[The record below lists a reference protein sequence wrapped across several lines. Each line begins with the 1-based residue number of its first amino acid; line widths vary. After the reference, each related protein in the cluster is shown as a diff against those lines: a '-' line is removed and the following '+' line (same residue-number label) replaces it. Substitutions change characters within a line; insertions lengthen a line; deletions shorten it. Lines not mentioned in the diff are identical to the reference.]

1 MKLDNVELEFTEDAI
16 HSIAQ
21 TAYDQKTGA
30 RGLRS
35 IVEAIMT
42 DIMYDVPSFSDVA
55 KVRIEEST
63 VTKKTKPALIGKNGE
78 PIDIKL
84 LS

>member
-1 MKLDNVELEFTEDAI
+1 VDLEFTPEAI
-16 HSIAQ
+16 HAIAQ

-35 IVEAIMT
+35 IVESIMT
-42 DIMYDVPSFSDVA
+42 DIMFDVPSYTDISKIVID
-55 KVRIEEST
+55 ESA
-63 VTKKTKPALIGKNGE
+63 VTKKGKPVLLGSDGK
-78 PIDIKL
+78 PVDRKL